1 LLPPPGAAT
10 QPVHTPAA
18 PATADVPTAPGAAPP
33 GHPWRSLLRALF
45 WLLLAEFVSIC
56 VAVLAGVVAGFSR
69 AVAHAHGTEGWH
81 PDLLGYTLIATIAL
95 QTTLLLADLK
105 QGRSA
110 GRGNL
115 AIGLGAGPMRR
126 HRLIALFAGLM
137 IAWVIGYVMAL
148 IRFQAFNVYVATRVP
163 AVLTLPVSGGPI
175 LLAIMLL
182 LALAVAPVAEE
193 FFFRGWLWT
202 ALRRSWGVWPTA
214 LCTAGLW
221 LGIHALDGPVR
232 ALILLP
238 TAILLSLA
246 RHYGGSVRAS
256 LLVHVV
262 NNAAAVAIQVAAR
275 ALTGP

>member
-1 LLPPPGAAT
+1 MPPPREAT
-10 QPVHTPAA
+10 TEPADA
-18 PATADVPTAPGAAPP
+18 PAR
-33 GHPWRSLLRALF
+33 HPWRSLLRALL
-45 WLLLAEFVSIC
+45 WLLLAEIASVC
-56 VAVLAGVVAGFSR
+56 VAVLAGFIAGFTR
-69 AVAHAHGTEGWH
+69 AVAHAQGTEGWQ
-81 PDLLGYTLIATIAL
+81 PDLLFYALIATIAL
-95 QTTLLLADLK
+95 QGTLLLADLR

-115 AIGLGAGPMRR
+115 AVGLGAGPMRR

-148 IRFQAFNVYVATRVP
+148 IRFQTFNAYVATRVP

-182 LALAVAPVAEE
+182 LAVAVAPLAEE
-193 FFFRGWLWT
+193 LFFRGWLWT

-262 NNAAAVAIQVAAR
+262 NNATAVAIQVAAR